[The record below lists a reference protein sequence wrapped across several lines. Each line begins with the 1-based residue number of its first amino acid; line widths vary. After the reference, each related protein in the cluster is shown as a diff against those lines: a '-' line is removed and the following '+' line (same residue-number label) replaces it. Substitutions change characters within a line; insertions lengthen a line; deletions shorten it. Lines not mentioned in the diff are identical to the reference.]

1 MNANGNIARELRR
14 QAMTP
19 ENRRHLQGLPQFRV
33 DQELPDEFRAL
44 LRRLDA
50 SKGHTTRR

>member
-1 MNANGNIARELRR
+1 MNRNGSIARELRR
-14 QAMTP
+14 QVMTP

-33 DQELPDEFRAL
+33 EQELPDEFRAL

-50 SKGHTTRR
+50 SNTNRR